1 MANIKWTDTDITC
14 QVVRTISVILSAL
27 AIMTQLLQGGVAM
40 TPAFKGQTAN
50 RQIQCWALVPWK
62 DALPGTPT
70 LAGSKD
76 GFSRRRW
83 GLNQWV
89 YLDCNGIWW
98 FSSQIYWFIYGC
110 TGSLLLREG
119 SLKLQQ
125 ATLVVRGLLLATAS
139 PSVDPEHGPQQLWH
153 ASSGDQGSIPWP

>member
-110 TGSLLLREG
+110 TGSLLLHRILN
-119 SLKLQQ
+119 SAISFIIVLNYYL
-125 ATLVVRGLLLATAS
+125 TLWYTFIFS
-139 PSVDPEHGPQQLWH
+139 P
-153 ASSGDQGSIPWP
+153 I